1 MCDLSDKLVAWVD
14 HELPHQETADL
25 EQHLHGCAECRRCVA
40 AYKQI
45 SEAINEYC
53 DAAIESPVRIA
64 FPRWTPVLFAAA
76 AGIALLLLFP
86 RVALERRPAQTQVA
100 AGSAVVAEAPL
111 KTTLAASPSVVQKR
125 VHKRRITA
133 PAQVQNANWIPAEP
147 AIQIAI
153 PAEAMF
159 APGAVPQGVSFSA
172 VLTIAADG
180 SAQQLRLRP

>member
-14 HELPHQETADL
+14 HELAHQEAADL
-25 EQHLHGCAECRRCVA
+25 EQHLHGCAECRRGVA

-53 DAAIESPVRIA
+53 DAAIESPVGVA
-64 FPRWTPVLFAAA
+64 FPRRTPVLFAAA
-76 AGIALLLLFP
+76 AALAWLLVFP
-86 RVALERRPAQTQVA
+86 RVAIERHPAPTQVA
-100 AGSAVVAEAPL
+100 AGSAVVPEAPL
-111 KTTLAASPSVVQKR
+111 KTTLAASPFVVQKR
-125 VHKRRITA
+125 VHKRRFTA
-133 PAQVQNANWIPAEP
+133 PAQVQNANWIPSEP

-172 VLTIAADG
+172 DLTIAADG